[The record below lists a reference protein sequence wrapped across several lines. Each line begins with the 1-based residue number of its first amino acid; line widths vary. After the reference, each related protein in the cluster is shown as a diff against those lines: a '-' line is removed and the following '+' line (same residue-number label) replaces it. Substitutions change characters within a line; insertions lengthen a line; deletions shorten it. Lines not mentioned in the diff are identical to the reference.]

1 MKKMLSLMVLA
12 FLMTMNAS
20 AQMIAY
26 QVSTNVVGE
35 PGTPTVIDLQGTT
48 GKDLSGLMIDAEG
61 NLTFNSVENA
71 KCFPIGF
78 DFGYNSQTMKY
89 FLIGTD
95 GEIQLSATETC
106 STDIHKNFSIM
117 FTTDGCH
124 DAFGVIMRNGT
135 FGYADTEIS
144 YWIEGVE
151 GTRALCIQYK
161 NIGLQTASY
170 YSDQLDV
177 AKATI
182 QYRLYE
188 KSGNIEMKVKGFKPY
203 DSADVGSYNFM
214 RIGILGDSN
223 DFVQI
228 QSYDGSVISAKDNT
242 IKYGTENYPQDGTVW
257 TFQAPEACET
267 PASGPSDLVVTTTT
281 TQVNGTFTLGAAD
294 HYLVLASTDSEI
306 TAPTDKTK
314 YAVEDSI
321 GNARVI
327 AIVTAG
333 EFEYEG
339 LEGNTT
345 YNFAVYG
352 FNSLCMNGP
361 LYNATPA
368 TATLATKP
376 GAPAALK
383 VTDADRTS
391 FKFTT
396 ESSGATVVVAM
407 TAEQEVNDYE
417 QHLAN
422 GVFGTP
428 TGTYAVG
435 DAIEGGGKI
444 VYIGSTTDAAVE
456 LSELT
461 ASTPYFLRAWS
472 TDGNGGYSSE
482 YLDVNTVT
490 ASDLPWQL
498 EINENLVVGDDY
510 LGWTSLKSEDAIWT
524 DYASEGY
531 IYSQISYA
539 DETTGTET
547 WYESPYIYLAEGTNR
562 IKTAVA
568 GTSGGGWMAGDW
580 TLGDGDKIIFQIT
593 ADGAEYKDILT
604 IDKNNAPSLK
614 SGEFT
619 PFQSVFS
626 DYAGQKVRLRIYVKR
641 FTAGQTQFNR
651 IYLEQKPP
659 VDYPS
664 DIKATVDGASATI
677 SWTAAENAVSYDV
690 SYKKPSD
697 EEWSE
702 AQNTTETS
710 IELSGLDG
718 LSNYQVRVRSIGATA
733 TSGWSDAITFATGA
747 VVPFEFVVA
756 DADDLSVW
764 TAYTG
769 ELNESSSL
777 TEGGDVRINT
787 GGWGG
792 KYIRFM
798 PYSASQSW
806 LVSPAITLDDDNTKQ
821 YQATITITTLD
832 KQDDITLK
840 LVVAQDGESFSSAN
854 VIGTISGSDFA
865 ATEETKDFI
874 FDFTGFSGN
883 IRIGYYLVAETNNST
898 WIQFDKMGA
907 KVNTTPT
914 FIREKVM
921 EDNANAAIYN
931 ISGQR
936 LQRTQKGLNI
946 VNGKKVAKK

>member
-1 MKKMLSLMVLA
+1 MKKRLSLLALA
-12 FLMTMNAS
+12 FLAVLTTS

-26 QVSTNVVGE
+26 SVNTNYVGE
-35 PGTPTVIDLQGTT
+35 PGTPTVIDLQGTQGT
-48 GKDLSGLMIDAEG
+48 DFSGLMIDADG
-61 NLTFNSVENA
+61 NLTFNNVENA

-95 GEIQLSATETC
+95 GEIQLSPTETC
-106 STDIHKNFSIM
+106 STDVHKNFSNM
-117 FTTDGCH
+117 FTTSGCH
-124 DAFGVIMRNGT
+124 DAFGIVMRNGT
-135 FGYADTEIS
+135 FGYEDTEIS
-144 YWIEGVE
+144 YWLEGIE

-170 YSDQLDV
+170 YTDQKDV

-188 KSGNIEMKVKGFKPY
+188 KSGNIEMKVSGFKPY
-203 DSADVGSYNFM
+203 DGADVGNYNFL

-228 QSYDGSVISAKDNT
+228 QSYDGSVISAKDNS
-242 IKYGTENYPQDGTVW
+242 IKYGAENYPQDGTVW
-257 TFQAPEACET
+257 TFQAPEPCET
-267 PASGPSDLVVTTTT
+267 PVTAPTGLAVTTTT
-281 TQVNGTFTLGAAD
+281 TAVNGTFTIGSSD
-294 HYLVLASTDSEI
+294 HYLVLASTDSEMAVPI
-306 TAPTDKTK
+306 DKTK
-314 YAVEDSI
+314 YSVGDKI
-321 GNARVI
+321 GNAIVI
-327 AIVTAG
+327 AIVSAG

-368 TATLATKP
+368 TASLATKP

-396 ESSGATVVVAM
+396 ESSGATIMVAM
-407 TAEQEVNDYE
+407 TTEQEINQAD
-417 QHLAN
+417 QHLSN
-422 GVFGTP
+422 GVFGIP

-435 DAIEGGGKI
+435 DAIEGGGKV
-444 VYIGSTTDAAVE
+444 VYIGSTTDAAIE
-456 LSELT
+456 LAELT
-461 ASTPYFLRAWS
+461 ANTPYFLRAWS
-472 TDGNGGYSSE
+472 TDDNGGYSSE

-490 ASDLPWQL
+490 AADLPWQL
-498 EINENLVVGDDY
+498 EINEDLVVGDDY
-510 LGWTSLKSEDAIWT
+510 LGWTSLPSEDAIWT
-524 DYASEGY
+524 DYSSAGY
-531 IYSQISYA
+531 IYSQINYA
-539 DETTGTET
+539 DETTGAET
-547 WYESPYIYLAEGTNR
+547 WYESPYIYLAEGKNR
-562 IKTAVA
+562 IKVGVG
-568 GTSGGGWMAGDW
+568 GTSGGGWFAGNW
-580 TLGDGDKIIFQIT
+580 MLADGEKIIFQVT
-593 ADGAEYKDILT
+593 TDGAEYKDILT
-604 IDKNNAPSLK
+604 IDKNNAPTLNNA
-614 SGEFT
+614 EFT
-619 PFQSVFS
+619 PFEAVFS
-626 DYAGQKVRLRIYVKR
+626 DYAGQKVRLRIYIKR
-641 FTAGQTQFNR
+641 FSTGQTQFNR
-651 IYLEQKPP
+651 IYLEEKPA

-664 DIKATVDGASATI
+664 NIKVAVDGASATI

-697 EEWSE
+697 EEWSD

-710 IELSGLDG
+710 ITLSGLDG
-718 LSNYQVRVRSIGATA
+718 LSNYEVRVRSNGATA

-769 ELNESSSL
+769 ELTESSSL

-792 KYIRFM
+792 KYIRFA

-806 LVSPAITLDDDNTKQ
+806 LVSPAVSLGDDNTKQ
-821 YQATITITTLD
+821 YQATLTITTLD

-840 LVVAQDGESFSSAN
+840 VVVAQDGESFSSAN
-854 VIGTISGSDFA
+854 VIRTISGSDFA

-883 IRIGYYLVAETNNST
+883 IRIGYYIVAETNNST
-898 WIQFDKMGA
+898 WIQFDKMGV
-907 KVNTTPT
+907 KEKKTTVDVRGLRT
-914 FIREKVM
+914 
-921 EDNANAAIYN
+921 NASGQETIYN
-931 ISGQR
+931 LSGQKLNR
-936 LQRTQKGLNI
+936 LQRGVNI
-946 VNGKKVAKK
+946 VNGKKVSTK